1 MSMPY
6 TQNPHLPRLRMQAV
20 KLVRRGWSLRRVARH
35 TGFHPSTI
43 MRWVRKAEG
52 RARRYHT
59 LPTESS
65 RPKSHPR
72 ALAPKIVAAIID
84 ERKAHGR
91 CAEVVQYSL
100 SQRGIFVSLSSVKR
114 TLKRHY
120 LLKEKSPWKK
130 YHRSGTRPDVV
141 KPGDLV
147 EVDTIHFWEP
157 TRFYVYTLLDVYSRW
172 AYAAVRKHARTGDSL
187 WFVRAAQEEAPFSFM
202 TLQSDHGSEF
212 ASGFSLRTGIPVR
225 HSRVR
230 KPNDNAHLE
239 RFNRTL
245 QEECFLNLLPHPKKF
260 QLLLP
265 DYLHYYNHERPH
277 LGLNFKTPLECCEGI
292 D

>member
-1 MSMPY
+1 
-6 TQNPHLPRLRMQAV
+6 MQAV
-20 KLVRRGWSLRRVARH
+20 RLYRQGWSARKVGRYLGFHHTAVMKWVRRTELLRRR
-35 TGFHPSTI
+35 TI
-43 MRWVRKAEG
+43 
-52 RARRYHT
+52 
-59 LPTESS
+59 LPTVSS

-72 ALAPKIVAAIID
+72 ALKSEIVAAIIV
-84 ERKAHGR
+84 ERHKHHR
-91 CAEVVQYSL
+91 CAEVIHHVLAEQ
-100 SQRGIFVSLSSVKR
+100 GHVVSLSSVKR
-114 TLKRHY
+114 TLARHN
-120 LLKEKSPWKK
+120 LLKQKSPWKK
-130 YHRSGTRPDVV
+130 YHRSGVRPQAR

-147 EVDTIHFWEP
+147 QVDTIHFWEP
-157 TRFYVYTLLDVYSRW
+157 QRFYVYTLLDVYSRW
-172 AYAAVRKHARTGDSL
+172 AYAAVRTHARTRDSL
-187 WFVRAAQEEAPFSFM
+187 WFVRAAQDEAPFSFS

-212 ASGFSLRTGIPVR
+212 ATGFSLRIGVPVR

-245 QEECFLNLLPHPKKF
+245 QEECFLNMLPHPKKF

-277 LGLNFKTPLECCEGI
+277 LGLNCKTPWQWCQGV

>member
-1 MSMPY
+1 MPY

-20 KLVRRGWSLRRVARH
+20 QLVRRGWSIRKVARH

-43 MRWVRKAEG
+43 MRWVRKAER
-52 RARRYHT
+52 RARRYRT

-65 RPKSHPR
+65 RPHSHPR
-72 ALAPKIVAAIID
+72 ALPDNIVAAIIE
-84 ERKAHGR
+84 ERKKHHR
-91 CAEVVQYSL
+91 CAEVVRYTLQ
-100 SQRGIFVSLSSVKR
+100 QRGVIVSLSSVKR
-114 TLKRHY
+114 TLKRHH
-120 LLKEKSPWKK
+120 LLHEKSLWKK
-130 YHRSGTRPDVV
+130 YHRSGERPVAAR
-141 KPGDLV
+141 PGALV
-147 EVDTIHFWEP
+147 QIDTIHFWEP
-157 TRFYVYTLLDVYSRW
+157 KRFYVYTLLEVYSRW
-172 AYAAVRKHARTGDSL
+172 AWAAVRRHATTRDSL
-187 WFVRAAQEEAPFSFM
+187 WFVRSAQIEAPFSFT
-202 TLQSDHGSEF
+202 TLQSDHGPEF
-212 ASGFSLRTGIPVR
+212 ASGFSLRAGVVVR

-265 DYLHYYNHERPH
+265 DYLRYYNHERPH
-277 LGLNFKTPLECCEGI
+277 LGLNFKTPLECCEGV